1 MLNTRVNENK
11 LTEITLTQSK
21 VWSIEGDRRGEVIN
35 CLSGVI
41 WITQADDLNDYIL
54 EAGDSFWVTKRG
66 TVIVQAL
73 QNAQFKYS
81 LNELQS
87 HIEANTQPAKRSAY
101 PRVIHHLR

>member
-1 MLNTRVNENK
+1 MLNTRVNENT
-11 LTEITLTQSK
+11 LTEITLNKSK

-41 WITQADDLNDYIL
+41 WITQEGDLNDYIL

-73 QNAQFKYS
+73 QDAQFKYS

-87 HIEANTQPAKRSAY
+87 HIETNTQPIRHSMQTQGN
-101 PRVIHHLR
+101 RLLR